1 MEPSPFR
8 LSGKWTN
15 TSAVV
20 FVCQRKILELSVK
33 MNEGDGW
40 QENTKEKEK

>member
-15 TSAVV
+15 TSAAV